1 MEGNRMTKK
10 RFGYL
15 FGVFFDNKIG
25 ISDYKVLS
33 ILNTF
38 NDQLIQ
44 QAECMEKIAVYFG
57 FDSVEDMIRKI
68 GSDMDD

>member
-1 MEGNRMTKK
+1 MTEK

-15 FGVFFDNKIG
+15 FGIFFDNKIS
-25 ISDYKVLS
+25 ISDYEVLF

-44 QAECMEKIAVYFG
+44 QRNYMEEIAVYFG
-57 FDSVEDMIRKI
+57 FNSVEDMIRKI
-68 GSDMDD
+68 GSDMND

>member
-1 MEGNRMTKK
+1 MTEK

-15 FGVFFDNKIG
+15 FGIFFDNKTS
-25 ISDYKVLS
+25 ISDYEVLS

-44 QAECMEKIAVYFG
+44 QTEYMEKIAVYFG
-57 FDSVEDMIRKI
+57 FNSVEDMIRKI
-68 GSDMDD
+68 GSDFE

>member
-1 MEGNRMTKK
+1 MTEK

-15 FGVFFDNKIG
+15 FGIFFDNKMG
-25 ISDYKVLS
+25 ISDYEVLS

-44 QAECMEKIAVYFG
+44 QTESMEKIAVYFG
-57 FDSVEDMIRKI
+57 FNSVEDMIRKI
-68 GSDMDD
+68 GSDMND

>member
-1 MEGNRMTKK
+1 MTEK

-15 FGVFFDNKIG
+15 FGIFFDNKRS
-25 ISDYKVLS
+25 ISDYEVLS

-44 QAECMEKIAVYFG
+44 QTECMAKIAVYFG
-57 FDSVEDMIRKI
+57 FNSVEDMIRKI
-68 GSDMDD
+68 GSDMND